1 MPRTREAQDRHNE
14 LRRRSRSNAR
24 KAVYIAEYVEIK
36 YPNIFKEAEGSFSI
50 LDQKYQDKHD
60 LRKTDEFL
68 FLKLKTEGKLACE
81 SLPTETAMDSES
93 LSAETA
99 TCESLPTETATC
111 ESLPTET
118 ATCESLPT
126 ETATCESLPTE
137 TAMDSES
144 LSAETATCESLPT
157 ETATCE
163 SLPTETAMDSE
174 SLSAET
180 ATCESLPAEK
190 VSSPVTKH
198 LQLQL
203 EIDLMSEQQV
213 REAAVTTQTL
223 SVTTEQEDPPVSLSD
238 IPVDMI
244 DEIICQL
251 RQDPD
256 LIEIF
261 KDIDLQMEFEQ
272 LGEDLD
278 IPQMNLLEDEL
289 FW

>member
-1 MPRTREAQDRHNE
+1 MPRTREAQDRHNQ

-36 YPNIFKEAEGSFSI
+36 YQNIFKEAEGSFSI
-50 LDQKYQDKHD
+50 LDQKYQGKND
-60 LRKTDEFL
+60 LRKTDEFR
-68 FLKLKTEGKLACE
+68 FFKLKTEGKLACE
-81 SLPTETAMDSES
+81 SLSAETTATCQSLSAETTTTCQSLSAETTTTCES
-93 LSAETA
+93 LSAET
-99 TCESLPTETATC
+99 TATC
-111 ESLPTET
+111 ESL
-118 ATCESLPT
+118 
-126 ETATCESLPTE
+126 
-137 TAMDSES
+137 
-144 LSAETATCESLPT
+144 SAETTTTCQ
-157 ETATCE
+157 
-163 SLPTETAMDSE
+163 
-174 SLSAET
+174 
-180 ATCESLPAEK
+180 SLPAEK

-213 REAAVTTQTL
+213 REATVTNQTL
-223 SVTTEQEDPPVSLSD
+223 AVTTEQEDPPVSLND

-256 LIEIF
+256 LVDIF
-261 KDIDLQMEFEQ
+261 NDIDLQMEFDQ

-278 IPQMNLLEDEL
+278 IPQMDLLEDEL

>member
-24 KAVYIAEYVEIK
+24 KAIYIAEYVEIK

-68 FLKLKTEGKLACE
+68 FFKLKTEGKLACE

-118 ATCESLPT
+118 A
-126 ETATCESLPTE
+126 
-137 TAMDSES
+137 MDSES
-144 LSAETATCESLPT
+144 LSVETATC
-157 ETATCE
+157 
-163 SLPTETAMDSE
+163 E

-213 REAAVTTQTL
+213 REATVTTQTL

>member
-24 KAVYIAEYVEIK
+24 NAVYIAEYVEIK
-36 YPNIFKEAEGSFSI
+36 YPNIFKEAEGSFNI

-68 FLKLKTEGKLACE
+68 FFKLKTEGKLACE

-99 TCESLPTETATC
+99 MDSESLSA
-111 ESLPTET
+111 
-118 ATCESLPT
+118 
-126 ETATCESLPTE
+126 E
-137 TAMDSES
+137 TAMDNEN

-157 ETATCE
+157 
-163 SLPTETAMDSE
+163 
-174 SLSAET
+174 ET

-213 REAAVTTQTL
+213 REATVTTQTL
-223 SVTTEQEDPPVSLSD
+223 SVTTEQEDEPVSLSD

-256 LIEIF
+256 LTEIF
-261 KDIDLQMEFEQ
+261 KDIDLQTEFEQ

-278 IPQMNLLEDEL
+278 IPQMNLLEDSL

>member
-81 SLPTETAMDSES
+81 SFPTETAMDSES
-93 LSAETA
+93 LF
-99 TCESLPTETATC
+99 TETAM
-111 ESLPTET
+111 
-118 ATCESLPT
+118 
-126 ETATCESLPTE
+126 CESLPTE

-163 SLPTETAMDSE
+163 SLP
-174 SLSAET
+174 
-180 ATCESLPAEK
+180 AEK

-203 EIDLMSEQQV
+203 EIDLMSEKQV
-213 REAAVTTQTL
+213 REATVTTQTL